1 VVAVSFAV
9 VAVLGGLVL
18 LVGGGDVLVRGAAG
32 VAERFGTPP
41 LVIGLTVV
49 AMGTSSP
56 ELAVTIGAALSGAG
70 DVALGNVVGSNL
82 FNLLVVL
89 GLTALLGGLHVD
101 RALLRAEAPLLVVL
115 TGLVLLAARDGLQQW
130 EGVGLLVGAVVFTLA
145 VIQRTRRA
153 APPVPASVGT
163 GDPAATPAP
172 PDLDPLAAAAGHR
185 GLGANAGLVVLGL
198 VLLTGGAQLL
208 VGGATDIASGLGVPE
223 VVIGLTVVA
232 AGTSLPE
239 LATSLVAAA
248 RGQRDIAVGN
258 VLGSNILNLLV
269 VLGAGVAAS
278 SGGLAV
284 DPAVLA
290 EDLPVLLVAQ
300 VVVLP
305 LLWTRA
311 HIDRVEGLVLLTG
324 FGAYLTLLLAPRA
337 LG

>member
-1 VVAVSFAV
+1 MDVVAVVS
-9 VAVLGGLVL
+9 VLVGLVL

-32 VAERFGTPP
+32 IAERFGTPP

-56 ELAVTIGAALSGAG
+56 ELAVTVGAAVTGAG

-89 GLTALLGGLHVD
+89 GLTALVGGLHVD
-101 RALLRAEAPLLVVL
+101 RALLKVEAPLLVVL

-130 EGVGLLVGAVVFTLA
+130 EGGLLLVGAVVFVLA
-145 VIQRTRRA
+145 LVARARRMTRA
-153 APPVPASVGT
+153 AVPAVG
-163 GDPAATPAP
+163 AAAGPGEP
-172 PDLDPLAAAAGHR
+172 DPLAEPAGQR
-185 GLGANAGLVVLGL
+185 RLAVDVGLVVLGL
-198 VLLTGGAQLL
+198 ALLTGGAQLL
-208 VGGATDIASGLGVPE
+208 VGGATDIASGLGVPQ

-258 VLGSNILNLLV
+258 VLGSNLLNLLV

-278 SGGLAV
+278 RGGIAV
-284 DPAVLA
+284 DPAVAA
-290 EDLPVLLVAQ
+290 EDLPALLLAQ

-305 LLWTRA
+305 MLWTRA
-311 HIDRVEGLVLLTG
+311 RVGRFEGLLLLLG
-324 FGAYLTLLLAPRA
+324 FGAYVSVLLVPRV

>member
-1 VVAVSFAV
+1 MDVVAVVS
-9 VAVLGGLVL
+9 VLVGLVL

-89 GLTALLGGLHVD
+89 GLTALVGGLHVD
-101 RALLRAEAPLLVVL
+101 RALLRVEAPLLVVL
-115 TGLVLLAARDGLQQW
+115 TGLVWFAARDGLQQW
-130 EGVGLLVGAVVFTLA
+130 EGAVLLVGAVVFVLA
-145 VIQRTRRA
+145 LLRRA
-153 APPVPASVGT
+153 RR
-163 GDPAATPAP
+163 TPAP
-172 PDLDPLAAAAGHR
+172 QPVGPADVAPPPDVLGAPDPDPLEQPAGTR
-185 GLGANAGLVVLGL
+185 GLGANVGLVVAGL
-198 VLLTGGAQLL
+198 ALLTGGAQLL

-278 SGGLAV
+278 AGGIAV
-284 DPAVLA
+284 DPGVAN
-290 EDLPVLLVAQ
+290 EDLPALLAAQ

-305 LLWTRA
+305 MLWTRA
-311 HIDRVEGLVLLTG
+311 QVDRVEGLLLLGG